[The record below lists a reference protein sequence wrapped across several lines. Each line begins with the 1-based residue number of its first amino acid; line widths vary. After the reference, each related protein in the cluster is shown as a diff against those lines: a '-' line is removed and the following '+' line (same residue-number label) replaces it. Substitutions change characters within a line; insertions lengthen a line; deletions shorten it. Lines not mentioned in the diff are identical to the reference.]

1 MQINMRRQLCASKN
15 AAGQTVTSETAL
27 QLPLTYYGPSIP
39 LGSDGAWTYGG
50 LTSPAAS
57 TSYITSSPTATSHPP
72 PSPQH
77 HPL

>member
-1 MQINMRRQLCASKN
+1 IQINMRRQLCASKN

-50 LTSPAAS
+50 SPRQQL
-57 TSYITSSPTATSHPP
+57 PLPLQRLLLPRHPP